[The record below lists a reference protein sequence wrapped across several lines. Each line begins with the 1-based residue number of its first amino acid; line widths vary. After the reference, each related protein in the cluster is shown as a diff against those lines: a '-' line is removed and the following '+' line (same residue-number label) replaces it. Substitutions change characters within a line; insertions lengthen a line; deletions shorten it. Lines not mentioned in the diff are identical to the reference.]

1 MPSLS
6 WILALTSS
14 ILLVLDLG
22 LDVFNSVIRIN
33 IERDVLS
40 SQCLHEDLHA
50 TDDLSTKMQD
60 RVPLDAVVLKGVALL
75 ELLAC
80 EDETLLARWDAL
92 LVMDHLF
99 ETLNLGSRIDIKR
112 DVLTSHFL
120 DEDLRTTDDAENK
133 MQRRVFLN
141 RVVLN
146 GVALLEL
153 LACEDETLL
162 SWWDALLVLDLGLDV
177 FNILSFGSTSS
188 VMCFPVNVFTKIC
201 IIKCEVV
208 IFAGRNKE
216 NFAKR
221 AICQ

>member
-1 MPSLS
+1 MQRRVFLNRVVLKGVALLELLACEDETLLS
-6 WILALTSS
+6 WWDA
-14 ILLVLDLG
+14 LLVLDLG

-141 RVVLN
+141 RVVLK

-177 FNILSFGSTSS
+177 FNSVIRINIERDVLSSQ
-188 VMCFPVNVFTKIC
+188 CFHKDLH
-201 IIKCEVV
+201 
-208 IFAGRNKE
+208 NKV
-216 NFAKR
+216 
-221 AICQ
+221 